1 MAAHFL
7 SILKVLYSTPAP
19 KKKNQGVVVY
29 LCNLNTGGRQGVRQF
44 KANLSYIVR
53 PGLKNSNKNLKVP
66 SFALESSIS
75 DISSIFFLIEE
86 DERPQLYHNQ
96 IPAFRADTSKGAWN

>member
-7 SILKVLYSTPAP
+7 SILKVLYSTSAP
-19 KKKNQGVVVY
+19 KKKKNQGVVVY

-75 DISSIFFLIEE
+75 DISSIFF
-86 DERPQLYHNQ
+86 
-96 IPAFRADTSKGAWN
+96 